1 MGTYRVISQRITVT
15 LTWLYFKVG
24 RVAGGED
31 ISIFIDGAIFRVGL
45 VGGCGTMNI
54 DLTRRGRTM
63 VHLNCGSVGRVQ

>member
-1 MGTYRVISQRITVT
+1 MGTYGVISQRITVT

-31 ISIFIDGAIFRVGL
+31 ISIFIDGAIIVGL

-54 DLTRRGRTM
+54 DLIRRGRTM
-63 VHLNCGSVGRVQ
+63 VHFNCGSVGRVQ